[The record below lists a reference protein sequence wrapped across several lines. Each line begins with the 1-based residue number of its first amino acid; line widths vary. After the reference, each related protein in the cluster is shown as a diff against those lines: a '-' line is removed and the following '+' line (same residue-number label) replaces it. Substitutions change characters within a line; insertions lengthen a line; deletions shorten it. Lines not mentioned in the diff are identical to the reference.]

1 MAKPPPPTIPTD
13 LDDYSPSSTLI
24 TFDHPLPLLRQPIPA
39 GPSDEPSAGPF
50 LLSFKDPQ
58 SWASAYKS
66 THSRITQQCESGARI
81 GCSIAA
87 SNSCRPPWWKA
98 LVGPSKSDF
107 AKRAE
112 CEEQEMAK
120 CVKASKASCRKFAT
134 DKCLPAFREARI
146 AVNEG
151 HVNLKDALK
160 LIHLAFLKE
169 GARVGLLGLKGSLVE
184 FKPIVEA
191 TNCRGKDLLG
201 SGMGIGDFVSGGRN

>member
-13 LDDYSPSSTLI
+13 LDDYSTSSTLI
-24 TFDHPLPLLRQPIPA
+24 TFDHSLPLLRQPIPA

-50 LLSFKDPQ
+50 LLAFKDPQ
-58 SWASAYKS
+58 SWASACKS

-87 SNSCRPPWWKA
+87 SNSCKPPWWKA

-112 CEEQEMAK
+112 CEELEMAK
-120 CVKASKASCRKFAT
+120 CVKASKESCGKFAT
-134 DKCLPAFREARI
+134 DKCLPAFRGARI

-151 HVNLKDALK
+151 HVNLKGALK
-160 LIHLAFLKE
+160 LIHWASFPKE
-169 GARVGLLGLKGSLVE
+169 GARVRLLGLEGDWVDFKRLVE
-184 FKPIVEA
+184 G
-191 TNCRGKDLLG
+191 TGCRGEESLG
-201 SGMGIGDFVSGGRN
+201 SGMGILNSM